1 MEAESM
7 LEEIIRGLESP
18 CEVLR
23 KYSTVNE
30 NIGSILDRIPDRPG
44 FFKLDG
50 EPYWLEV
57 EGGRKILYY
66 IYVLGKPPFNSMPSE
81 RFPLHAKTL
90 REGASAL
97 IGITEIEEADK
108 IIVPEAMGFHIGGVL
123 SAITGKP
130 FIPIA
135 RETKKVRRYVDDVSG
150 RELGERIS
158 IYKSTGYEVTEMFVY
173 GLNPGDKVI
182 LIDTI
187 ISTGGTGVG
196 IIKGLRREGIEV
208 LDFAAYVMKV
218 DYRGGEKVR
227 KETGIEPKSLINLS
241 IKDVYERDGK
251 TYAETEVE
259 KSRWWSR
266 GEAASMELE
275 EAWKGFES
283 KIHLLQ
289 RPS

>member
-1 MEAESM
+1 M
-7 LEEIIRGLESP
+7 LEEIIKGLESP

-30 NIGSILDRIPDRPG
+30 NIGSVLDKLPDEPG

-50 EPYWLEV
+50 EPYWLEI
-57 EGGRKILYY
+57 EGDRKILYY

-97 IGITEIEEADK
+97 IGITDIEEADK

-123 SAITGKP
+123 SAITSKP

-135 RETKKVRRYVDDVSG
+135 RETKKMRRYVDDVSG
-150 RELGERIS
+150 RELEERIS
-158 IYKSTGYEVTEMFVY
+158 IYKSTGYDITEMFVY
-173 GLNPGDKVI
+173 GLNPRDKVI

-187 ISTGGTGVG
+187 ISTGGTGIG
-196 IIKGLRREGIEV
+196 IIKGLRKEGIEV
-208 LDFAAYVMKV
+208 LDFATYVMKA
-218 DYRGGEKVR
+218 DYHGGER
-227 KETGIEPKSLINLS
+227 IEKETGIEPKSLINLS
-241 IKDVYERDGK
+241 IKDVYEEEGK

-259 KSRWWSR
+259 KSRWWSK
-266 GEAASMELE
+266 GEAASIELE
-275 EAWKGFES
+275 EAWRSFES
-283 KIHLLQ
+283 KIHSIG
-289 RPS
+289 RPKQ

>member
-1 MEAESM
+1 
-7 LEEIIRGLESP
+7 
-18 CEVLR
+18 
-23 KYSTVNE
+23 
-30 NIGSILDRIPDRPG
+30 
-44 FFKLDG
+44 
-50 EPYWLEV
+50 
-57 EGGRKILYY
+57 
-66 IYVLGKPPFNSMPSE
+66 MPSE

-97 IGITEIEEADK
+97 IGVTDVEEADK

-135 RETKKVRRYVDDVSG
+135 RETGKMRRYVDDVSG

-173 GLNPGDKVI
+173 GLKPGDKVI

-187 ISTGGTGVG
+187 ISTGGTGIG
-196 IIKGLRREGIEV
+196 IIKGLRKEGIKV

-218 DYRGGEKVR
+218 DYHGGEKIE

-241 IKDVYERDGK
+241 IKDVYEKDGR
-251 TYAETEVE
+251 TYAETTVE

-266 GEAASMELE
+266 GESASKELE
-275 EAWKGFES
+275 EAWRSFES
-283 KIHLLQ
+283 KIHHLQ
-289 RPS
+289 KPKP